1 MNQGEKENKA
11 KKEAMKQLRA
21 ARKEQI
27 TMASDIIKQQKKDI
41 AAIKEQIQNNVGTVP
56 LIADATGIPASNV
69 LWYIAALKKYGDI
82 IEGEKDG
89 SYFQYVLPQNEEKR
103 EDAHDNG

>member
-1 MNQGEKENKA
+1 
-11 KKEAMKQLRA
+11 MKQLRA
-21 ARKEQI
+21 ARKAHI
-27 TMASDIIKQQKKDI
+27 TAASARMKQQNKDI
-41 AAIKEQIQNNVGTVP
+41 AAIKDQIQNHVRTVP
-56 LIADATGIPASNV
+56 LIAEATGIPAADV

-89 SYFQYVLPQNEEKR
+89 SYFEYMLFQSEGEK